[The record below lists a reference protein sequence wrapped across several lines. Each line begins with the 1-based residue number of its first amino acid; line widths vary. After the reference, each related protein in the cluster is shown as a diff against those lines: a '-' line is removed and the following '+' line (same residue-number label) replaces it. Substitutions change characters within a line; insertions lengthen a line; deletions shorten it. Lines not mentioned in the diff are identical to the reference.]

1 MILWIS
7 ANSLFLHLLSPLS
20 TLPEKAMAPNTSTLA
35 WKIPWMEEPGGLQ
48 SMGSL
53 RVGQTERLHFHFSLA
68 CIGEGN
74 GNPLQ
79 WSCLEKPG
87 DGGAWWAAVYRVAQ
101 SQTRLT
107 QLSSN
112 WERASLH
119 HKASAVV
126 GSLWRAATSFSWA
139 FFQLLRSVV
148 APATTGSFACAVL
161 SAWMYIGMTWRC
173 PDHISDPLNQ
183 DLMVGS
189 RHQLLLMFP
198 RGFQRAPQPENP
210 FPSILSACL
219 PACVTPAPLCLP
231 CLMILLQRHT
241 SWHFPAPALSHIPL
255 GASTSPVETTHGS

>member
-53 RVGQTERLHFHFSLA
+53 RVGHDWTTSLSLFTCMHWRRKWQPTPVFLPGEARGRGSLVGCRLQGRAES
-68 CIGEGN
+68 
-74 GNPLQ
+74 
-79 WSCLEKPG
+79 
-87 DGGAWWAAVYRVAQ
+87 D
-101 SQTRLT
+101 TT

-219 PACVTPAPLCLP
+219 PACVTPASLCLP